1 MRASDLMTSPPITVR
16 PDVPI
21 KIAASMLLE
30 HAISAMPVVDDDGE
44 MVGIVSE
51 ADLVPLEA
59 RADPRR
65 HLLPTPQ
72 RPTHVPARVD
82 EVMTRDVVAL
92 PEDTDVGE
100 VAKLMLEKHVK
111 RIPIVRGSRVVGI
124 ISRRD
129 LLKVLARDDDD
140 IRQELDE
147 LLSDEILSLGR
158 YTAEVRGG
166 VAVLRGP
173 TDRTSRRLAELLAR
187 SVPGV
192 LGIEFANEA
201 RAG

>member
-16 PDVPI
+16 PDVSI

-30 HAISAMPVVDDDGE
+30 HAISAMPVVDENGE

-51 ADLVPLEA
+51 GDMVPLET
-59 RADPRR
+59 RTDPRR

-72 RPTHVPARVD
+72 RPTHVPVRVD

-92 PEDTDVGE
+92 PEDADVAE
-100 VAKLMLEKHVK
+100 VARLMLHKYVK
-111 RIPIVRGSRVVGI
+111 RIPIVRGNRVVGI

-129 LLKVLARDDDD
+129 LLRALARDDDD
-140 IRQELDE
+140 IAHELDD
-147 LLSDEILSLGR
+147 LLSDEILSLGQF
-158 YTAEVRGG
+158 TAEVRGG
-166 VAVLRGP
+166 VAVLTGP

-192 LGIEFANEA
+192 LGIEFADEA
-201 RAG
+201 RTA